1 MKKTVGYSGTSL
13 AKKLGIKNG
22 YSISVFNSPK
32 KYSTFFFELPSDLN
46 FIDEPKVKKNFIHYF
61 ALKSKELENDIT
73 TLKNEILSDG
83 MIWVSWPKK
92 TSKIFTDLDR
102 DKIRE
107 IGLKNGLV
115 DVKICAIDDTWSG
128 LKFVIPVKERS

>member
-1 MKKTVGYSGTSL
+1 MKKTAGYSGTPL
-13 AKKLGIKNG
+13 AKKLGIKDG
-22 YSISVFNSPK
+22 FLISVFNAPK
-32 KYSTFFFELPSDLN
+32 KYSTFFIELPSDLN
-46 FIDEPKVKKNFIHYF
+46 FIENTKVKKNFIHYF
-61 ALKSKELENDIT
+61 ALCSKQLENDILF
-73 TLKNEILSDG
+73 LKNEILNDG

-92 TSKIFTDLDR
+92 SSEISTDLSR

-128 LKFVIPVKERS
+128 LKFVIPVKNRK